1 MQIFK
6 KPNFNFMK
14 YKFFAFSLSGIII
27 IGGIINIT
35 KGKGLNYGIDFAG
48 GSLVRVM
55 LKNEIPIDE
64 VRKSLSETGLEKS
77 RIQEIGASKR
87 EYMIRSLQTLGKSQ
101 EEEKEPDKITGDK
114 VIIEVIGPQEDKK
127 APEEEIEAHEIIG
140 NKVIEALRLQ
150 EDRVALEKGLKDLNT
165 VDERELTLILEASL
179 PEEASAIA
187 KNILSLRISEGI
199 IQDYAQLQQK
209 TGISQEIIDTV
220 EGKTFLG
227 SLAVLSKETVG
238 PQVGHDLRRKATQAI
253 VWALIGML
261 IYIGIRF
268 KFAYGVAG
276 ILTLAH
282 DVLITLGIFSFTNR
296 EINLPVIAAM
306 LTIVGYSLNDTIV
319 IFDRVR
325 DNLRIMRK
333 HDFEGI
339 LDASINQTL
348 SRTVITSGTTFLT
361 VLALFLFGGEVI
373 NDFAFTMIIGVITGT
388 YSSIYQSCP
397 LLYYWNKIFKP
408 KKGMRK

>member
-6 KPNFNFMK
+6 KPDFNFMK
-14 YKFFAFSLSGIII
+14 YKLFAFGLSGIII
-27 IGGIINIT
+27 IIGIINIT
-35 KGKGLNYGIDFAG
+35 KGKGLNEGIDFAG

-64 VRKSLSETGLEKS
+64 VRKLLSEVGLEKS

-87 EYMIRSLQTLGKSQ
+87 EYLIRSLQTLGESQ
-101 EEEKEPDKITGDK
+101 
-114 VIIEVIGPQEDKK
+114 
-127 APEEEIEAHEIIG
+127 EEEIEAHEIIG

-150 EDRVALEKGLKDLNT
+150 EDKAALERGLKDLNT
-165 VDERELTLILEASL
+165 IDERELTLILEASF

-187 KNILSLRISEGI
+187 QNILSFRISEGI
-199 IQDYAQLQQK
+199 IQDYAQLQQETEK
-209 TGISQEIIDTV
+209 GQEIINTL

-238 PQVGHDLRRKATQAI
+238 PQVGHDLKRKATQAVI
-253 VWALIGML
+253 WALIGML

-268 KFAYGVAG
+268 KLAYGVAA

-282 DVLITLGIFSFTNR
+282 DVLITLSIFSLTNR

-319 IFDRVR
+319 IFVRVR
-325 DNLRIMRK
+325 DNLRILRK
-333 HDFEGI
+333 HDFERI
-339 LDASINQTL
+339 LDTSINQTL

-373 NDFAFTMIIGVITGT
+373 NDFAFTMIIGVVTGT
-388 YSSIYQSCP
+388 YSSIFQSCP
-397 LLYYWNKIFKP
+397 LLHYWNIIFKP
-408 KKGMRK
+408 KKGMGK

>member
-6 KPNFNFMK
+6 KPHFNFMK
-14 YKFFAFSLSGIII
+14 YKLFAFGLSGIII

-35 KGKGLNYGIDFAG
+35 KGKGLNEGIDFAG

-64 VRKSLSETGLEKS
+64 VRRLLSEVGLEKS
-77 RIQEIGASKR
+77 RIQEIDASKR
-87 EYMIRSLQTLGKSQ
+87 EYMIRSLLTTGKSQ
-101 EEEKEPDKITGDK
+101 
-114 VIIEVIGPQEDKK
+114 
-127 APEEEIEAHEIIG
+127 EEEIEAHEIIG

-150 EDRVALEKGLKDLNT
+150 EDKAALEKGLKDLNT
-165 VDERELTLILEASL
+165 IGERELTLILEAVF

-187 KNILSLRISEGI
+187 QNILSSRISEGI
-199 IQDYAQLQQK
+199 IQDYAQLQQEA
-209 TGISQEIIDTV
+209 GIGQEIINTL
-220 EGKTFLG
+220 ESQTFLG

-238 PQVGHDLRRKATQAI
+238 PQVGHDLRKKATQAVI
-253 VWALIGML
+253 WALIGML

-268 KFAYGVAG
+268 KFAYGVAA

-282 DVLITLGIFSFTNR
+282 DVLITLSIFSLTNR

-319 IFDRVR
+319 IFVRVR
-325 DNLRIMRK
+325 DNLRILRK
-333 HDFEGI
+333 HEFERI
-339 LDASINQTL
+339 LDTSINQTL
-348 SRTVITSGTTFLT
+348 SRTVITSATTFLT

-373 NDFAFTMIIGVITGT
+373 NDFAFTMIIGVVTGT

-397 LLYYWNKIFKP
+397 LLYYWNKTFKP
-408 KKGMRK
+408 KKGMGK

>member
-6 KPNFNFMK
+6 KPDFNFMR
-14 YKFFAFSLSGIII
+14 YKFYAFSLSAIII
-27 IGGIINIT
+27 IGGLVNIT
-35 KGKGLNYGIDFAG
+35 KGKGLSYGIDFAG

-55 LKNEIPIDE
+55 LKNEISINE
-64 VRKSLSETGLEKS
+64 VRKSLSEVGLEKS
-77 RIQEIGASKR
+77 RIQEVGASKK
-87 EYMIRSLQTLGKSQ
+87 EYLIRSLLTTGKSQ
-101 EEEKEPDKITGDK
+101 
-114 VIIEVIGPQEDKK
+114 
-127 APEEEIEAHEIIG
+127 EEEIEAHEIIG
-140 NKVIEALRLQ
+140 NKVVEALRSK
-150 EDRVALEKGLKDLNT
+150 EDKVALEKGLKDLNSI
-165 VDERELTLILEASL
+165 DEKELTVLLEAFF
-179 PEEASAIA
+179 PEEAITIA
-187 KNILSLRISEGI
+187 QKIISFRTSKGLI
-199 IQDYAQLQQK
+199 HDYAQLQK
-209 TGISQEIIDTV
+209 EAGISKEVINTL
-220 EGKTFLG
+220 EEKTFLG

-261 IYIGIRF
+261 IYIGLRF
-268 KFAYGVAG
+268 KFAYGVSA

-282 DVLITLGIFSFTNR
+282 DVLVTIGIFSFTNR

-333 HDFEGI
+333 QEFEGI
-339 LDASINQTL
+339 LDTSINQTL

-373 NDFAFTMIIGVITGT
+373 NDFAFTMIIGVVVGT

-397 LLYYWNKIFKP
+397 ILYFWNKIFKP

>member
-6 KPNFNFMK
+6 KPDFNFMK
-14 YKFFAFSLSGIII
+14 YKLFAFSLSAIII
-27 IGGIINIT
+27 IVGIVSIT

-48 GSLVRVM
+48 GSLVRVF
-55 LKNEIPIDE
+55 LKYEIPIDE
-64 VRKSLSETGLEKS
+64 VRKSLSRAGLEKS
-77 RIQEIGASKR
+77 RIQEIGTSER
-87 EYMIRSLQTLGKSQ
+87 EYLIRSLQTSEESQ
-101 EEEKEPDKITGDK
+101 E
-114 VIIEVIGPQEDKK
+114 
-127 APEEEIEAHEIIG
+127 EEEIEAHEIIG
-140 NKVIEALRLQ
+140 NKVIDALRLQ
-150 EDRVALEKGLKDLNT
+150 EDRVALEKGFKDLNT
-165 VDERELTLILEASL
+165 IDEKELILILETSF
-179 PEEASAIA
+179 PEEATGIA
-187 KNILSLRISEGI
+187 QNILSFRISEGI
-199 IQDYAQLQQK
+199 IQDYAQLQRE
-209 TGISQEIIDTV
+209 TGIGQEIINTL
-220 EGKTFLG
+220 EERTFLG
-227 SLAVLSKETVG
+227 SLAVLSKESVG

-268 KFAYGVAG
+268 KFAYGVAA

-282 DVLITLGIFSFTNR
+282 DVLITLGIFSLTNR

-325 DNLRIMRK
+325 DNLRILRK
-333 HDFEGI
+333 RDFEGI
-339 LDASINQTL
+339 LDTSINQTL

-361 VLALFLFGGEVI
+361 VLALYLFGGEVI

-397 LLYYWNKIFKP
+397 LLYFWNKIFKP

>member
-6 KPNFNFMK
+6 KPDFNFMK
-14 YKFFAFSLSGIII
+14 YKFFAFGLSGIII

-35 KGKGLNYGIDFAG
+35 KGKALNEGIDFAG

-64 VRKSLSETGLEKS
+64 VRRLLGEVGLEKS

-87 EYMIRSLQTLGKSQ
+87 EYLIRSLQTLGKSQ
-101 EEEKEPDKITGDK
+101 
-114 VIIEVIGPQEDKK
+114 
-127 APEEEIEAHEIIG
+127 EEEIEAHEIIG

-150 EDRVALEKGLKDLNT
+150 EDRATLERGLKDLNT
-165 VDERELTLILEASL
+165 IDERELTLILEAAF

-187 KNILSLRISEGI
+187 QNILSFRISEGI
-199 IQDYAQLQQK
+199 IQDYAQLQQER
-209 TGISQEIIDTV
+209 GISQEIIDTL

-238 PQVGHDLRRKATQAI
+238 PQVGHDLRKKATQAVI
-253 VWALIGML
+253 WALIGML
-261 IYIGIRF
+261 IYIGVRF
-268 KFAYGVAG
+268 KLAYGVAA

-282 DVLITLGIFSFTNR
+282 DVLITLSIFSLTNR

-319 IFDRVR
+319 IFVRVR
-325 DNLRIMRK
+325 DNLRILRK
-333 HDFEGI
+333 HDFERI
-339 LDASINQTL
+339 LDTSINQTL

-373 NDFAFTMIIGVITGT
+373 NDFAFTMIIGVVTGT

-397 LLYYWNKIFKP
+397 LLHYWNKIFKP
-408 KKGMRK
+408 KKGMGK

>member
-6 KPNFNFMK
+6 KPDFNFMK
-14 YKFFAFSLSGIII
+14 YKLFAFGLSGIII

-35 KGKGLNYGIDFAG
+35 KGKGLNEGIDFAG

-64 VRKSLSETGLEKS
+64 VRRLLSEVGLEKS

-87 EYMIRSLQTLGKSQ
+87 EYLIRSLQTTGESQ
-101 EEEKEPDKITGDK
+101 
-114 VIIEVIGPQEDKK
+114 
-127 APEEEIEAHEIIG
+127 EEEIEAHEIIG

-150 EDRVALEKGLKDLNT
+150 EDRATLERGLKDLNT
-165 VDERELTLILEASL
+165 IDERELTLILEASF

-187 KNILSLRISEGI
+187 QNILSFRISEGI
-199 IQDYAQLQQK
+199 IQDYAQLQQER
-209 TGISQEIIDTV
+209 GISQEIIDTL

-238 PQVGHDLRRKATQAI
+238 PQVGHDLKRKATQAVI
-253 VWALIGML
+253 WALIGML

-268 KFAYGVAG
+268 KLAYGVAA

-282 DVLITLGIFSFTNR
+282 DVLITLSIFSLTNR

-319 IFDRVR
+319 IFVRVR
-325 DNLRIMRK
+325 DNLRILRK
-333 HDFEGI
+333 HDFERI
-339 LDASINQTL
+339 LDTSINQTL

-373 NDFAFTMIIGVITGT
+373 NDFAFTMIIGVVTGT

-397 LLYYWNKIFKP
+397 LLSYWNKIFKP
-408 KKGMRK
+408 KKGMGK

>member
-6 KPNFNFMK
+6 KPDFNFMK
-14 YKFFAFSLSGIII
+14 YKLFAFGLSGIII

-35 KGKGLNYGIDFAG
+35 KGKGLNEGIDFAG

-64 VRKSLSETGLEKS
+64 VRKLLSEVGLEKS

-87 EYMIRSLQTLGKSQ
+87 EYLIRSLQTLGKNQ
-101 EEEKEPDKITGDK
+101 
-114 VIIEVIGPQEDKK
+114 
-127 APEEEIEAHEIIG
+127 EEEIEAHEIIG

-150 EDRVALEKGLKDLNT
+150 EDRATLERGLKDLNT
-165 VDERELTLILEASL
+165 IDERELTLILEASF

-187 KNILSLRISEGI
+187 QNILSFRIPEGI
-199 IQDYAQLQQK
+199 IQDYAQLQQER
-209 TGISQEIIDTV
+209 GISQEIIDTL

-238 PQVGHDLRRKATQAI
+238 PQVGHDLKRKATQAVI
-253 VWALIGML
+253 WALIGML

-268 KFAYGVAG
+268 KLAYGVAA

-282 DVLITLGIFSFTNR
+282 DVLITLSIFSLTNR

-319 IFDRVR
+319 IFVRVR
-325 DNLRIMRK
+325 DNLRILRK
-333 HDFEGI
+333 HDFERI
-339 LDASINQTL
+339 LDTSINQTL

-373 NDFAFTMIIGVITGT
+373 NDFAFTMIIGVVTGT

-397 LLYYWNKIFKP
+397 LLSYWNKIFKP
-408 KKGMRK
+408 KKGMGK

>member
-1 MQIFK
+1 MKIFK

-14 YKFFAFSLSGIII
+14 YKIFAFSLSGIII
-27 IGGIINIT
+27 IGGIVNIT

-48 GSLVRVM
+48 GSLVRVL
-55 LKNEIPIDE
+55 LKTEIPIDE
-64 VRKSLSETGLEKS
+64 VRRLLSEVGLEKS
-77 RIQEIGASKR
+77 RIQEIGTSKR
-87 EYMIRSLQTLGKSQ
+87 EFVIRSLLTTEGL
-101 EEEKEPDKITGDK
+101 
-114 VIIEVIGPQEDKK
+114 ED
-127 APEEEIEAHEIIG
+127 EIEAHEIIG
-140 NKVIEALRLQ
+140 NKVVEALRLQ
-150 EDRVALEKGLKDLNT
+150 EDKTALERGLKDLNS
-165 VDERELTLILEASL
+165 VDERELTLLLESSF
-179 PEEASAIA
+179 PEEASAVA
-187 KNILSLRISEGI
+187 QNILSFRISERI
-199 IQDYAQLQQK
+199 IQDYTQLQQE
-209 TGISQEIIDTV
+209 TGISQEIINTL
-220 EGKTFLG
+220 ENRTFLG
-227 SLAVLSKETVG
+227 SLVVLSKETVG

-268 KFAYGVAG
+268 KFAYGVAA

-282 DVLITLGIFSFTNR
+282 DVLITLGLFSLTNR

-325 DNLRIMRK
+325 DNLRILRK
-333 HDFEGI
+333 HEFEGI
-339 LDASINQTL
+339 LDTSINQTL

-373 NDFAFTMIIGVITGT
+373 NDFAFTMIIGVLTGT

-397 LLYYWNKIFKP
+397 LLYYWNRIFKP
-408 KKGMRK
+408 KKGMAK

>member
-6 KPNFNFMK
+6 KPHFNFMK
-14 YKFFAFSLSGIII
+14 YKLFAFGLSGIII

-35 KGKGLNYGIDFAG
+35 KGKGLSEGIDFAG

-64 VRKSLSETGLEKS
+64 VRRLLSNIGLEKS

-87 EYMIRSLQTLGKSQ
+87 EYLIRSMQTSGKSQ
-101 EEEKEPDKITGDK
+101 
-114 VIIEVIGPQEDKK
+114 
-127 APEEEIEAHEIIG
+127 EEEIEAHEIIG

-150 EDRVALEKGLKDLNT
+150 EDKAALEKGLKDLNT
-165 VDERELTLILEASL
+165 IGERELTLILEAVF

-187 KNILSLRISEGI
+187 QNILSSRISEGI
-199 IQDYAQLQQK
+199 IRDYAQLQQER
-209 TGISQEIIDTV
+209 GISREIIDIL

-238 PQVGHDLRRKATQAI
+238 PQVGHDLRKKATQAVI
-253 VWALIGML
+253 WALIGML
-261 IYIGIRF
+261 IYIGVRF
-268 KFAYGVAG
+268 KLAYGVAA

-282 DVLITLGIFSFTNR
+282 DVLITLSIFSLTNR

-319 IFDRVR
+319 IFVRVR
-325 DNLRIMRK
+325 DNLRILRK
-333 HDFEGI
+333 HDFERI
-339 LDASINQTL
+339 LDTSINQTL

-373 NDFAFTMIIGVITGT
+373 NDFAFTMIIGVVTGT

-397 LLYYWNKIFKP
+397 LLHYWNKIFKP
-408 KKGMRK
+408 KKGMAK

>member
-6 KPNFNFMK
+6 KPDFNFMK
-14 YKFFAFSLSGIII
+14 YKLFAFGLSGIII

-35 KGKGLNYGIDFAG
+35 KGKGLNEGIDFAG

-64 VRKSLSETGLEKS
+64 VRKLLSEVGLEKS

-87 EYMIRSLQTLGKSQ
+87 EYLIRSLQTLGKNQ
-101 EEEKEPDKITGDK
+101 
-114 VIIEVIGPQEDKK
+114 
-127 APEEEIEAHEIIG
+127 EEEIEAHEIIG

-150 EDRVALEKGLKDLNT
+150 EDKAALERGLKDLNT
-165 VDERELTLILEASL
+165 IAERELTLILEASF

-187 KNILSLRISEGI
+187 QNILSFRISEGI
-199 IQDYAQLQQK
+199 IQDYTQLQQER
-209 TGISQEIIDTV
+209 GISQEIINTL

-238 PQVGHDLRRKATQAI
+238 PQVGHDLKRKATQAVI
-253 VWALIGML
+253 WALIGML

-268 KFAYGVAG
+268 KLAYGVAA

-282 DVLITLGIFSFTNR
+282 DVLITLSIFSLTNR

-319 IFDRVR
+319 IFVRVR
-325 DNLRIMRK
+325 DNLRILRK
-333 HDFEGI
+333 HDFERI
-339 LDASINQTL
+339 LDTSINQTL

-373 NDFAFTMIIGVITGT
+373 NDFAFTMIIGVVTGT

-408 KKGMRK
+408 KKGMGK

>member
-6 KPNFNFMK
+6 KPDFNFMK
-14 YKFFAFSLSGIII
+14 YKFFAFGLSGIII
-27 IGGIINIT
+27 IVGIINIT

-64 VRKSLSETGLEKS
+64 VRKSLSEIGLEKS
-77 RIQEIGASKR
+77 RIQEIGANKR
-87 EYMIRSLQTLGKSQ
+87 EYMIRSLQTAEMGQ
-101 EEEKEPDKITGDK
+101 
-114 VIIEVIGPQEDKK
+114 
-127 APEEEIEAHEIIG
+127 EEEIEAHEIIG
-140 NKVIEALRLQ
+140 NKVIEALRPE

-165 VDERELTLILEASL
+165 VDERELTLILEASF

-187 KNILSLRISEGI
+187 QKIISFRISEGI
-199 IQDYAQLQQK
+199 IHDYAQLQRE
-209 TGISQEIIDTV
+209 TGIDQEVISTLED
-220 EGKTFLG
+220 KTFLG

-268 KFAYGVAG
+268 KFAYGVAA

-282 DVLITLGIFSFTNR
+282 DVLVTVGIFSLTNR

-339 LDASINQTL
+339 LDTSINQTL

-361 VLALFLFGGEVI
+361 VLALYLFGGEVI

-397 LLYYWNKIFKP
+397 LLYFWNKIFKP